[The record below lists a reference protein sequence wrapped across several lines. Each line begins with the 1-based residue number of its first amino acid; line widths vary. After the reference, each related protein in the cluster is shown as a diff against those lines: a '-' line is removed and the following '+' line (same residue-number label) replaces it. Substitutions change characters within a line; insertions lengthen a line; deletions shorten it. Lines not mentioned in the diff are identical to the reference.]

1 MKITLTALTLAVLL
15 APLSA
20 NALEM
25 TFEQSEEI
33 MVYGEIISVNEDGS
47 NFMIRYQKSIF
58 GCQTSVD
65 TISKKVWLWCW
76 DTEL

>member
-25 TFEQSEEI
+25 TSEQSEEI
-33 MVYGEIISVNEDGS
+33 MVYGEIISVNENGS
-47 NFMIRYQKSIF
+47 TFMIRYQKSIF
-58 GCQTSVD
+58 GCWTSIENIMKIV
-65 TISKKVWLWCW
+65 SLQCW